1 MGCLPLQDGIIYGPV
16 RSRRLGRSL
25 GVNVLPCAYKLCSF
39 DCIYCH
45 YGRTEVKSVAPSRE
59 HFLTAREV
67 LAALERTLRNRQDF
81 DAITFSGNGEPTLHP
96 GFAELAAG
104 ARGLRDRHA
113 PRAKLVLLSNAST
126 AHRPDVREALG
137 HFDLPV
143 LKLDAGDARTLARVN
158 RPAAQVGIEEITGA
172 LRQVPNLTV
181 QSVIVAGH
189 LGNADDEAVERWLD
203 ALARI
208 RPRAVQVYSSDR
220 PVAETGVE
228 RVPRHELE
236 ELAARVKER
245 TRADAHA
252 YWLAD

>member
-1 MGCLPLQDGIIYGPV
+1 MNPLSLQDGIIYGPI

-25 GVNVLPCAYKLCSF
+25 GVNVLPCDYKLCSF

-45 YGRTEVKSVAPSRE
+45 YGRTEVKSTAPSRE
-59 HFLTAREV
+59 HFPAAREV

-81 DAITFSGNGEPTLHP
+81 AAITFSGNGEPTLHP
-96 GFAELAAG
+96 DFAELAAG
-104 ARGLRDRHA
+104 ARALRDRHA
-113 PRAKLVLLSNAST
+113 PLAKLVLLSNSST
-126 AHRPDVREALG
+126 AHRPGIREALG

-143 LKLDAGDARTLARVN
+143 MKLDAGDARTLSRVN

-172 LRQVPNLTV
+172 LRLVPNLTV

-189 LGNADDEAVERWLD
+189 LGNADDEAVERWLE

-208 RPRAVQVYSSDR
+208 RPRAVQIYSSDR

-228 RVPRHELE
+228 RVLPDDLQD
-236 ELAARVKER
+236 LAGRVQAR
-245 TRADAHA
+245 TRADAQA
-252 YWLAD
+252 FWCAG